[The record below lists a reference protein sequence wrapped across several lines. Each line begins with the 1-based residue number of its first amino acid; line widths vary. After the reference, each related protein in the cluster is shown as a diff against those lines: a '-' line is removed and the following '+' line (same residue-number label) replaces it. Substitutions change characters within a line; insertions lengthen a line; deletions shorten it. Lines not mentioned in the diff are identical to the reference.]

1 MRGGVMLQTQNLT
14 DREKMAY
21 KIGVAVGIRMYA
33 WWKDGQQYV
42 GTSGKLLDRA
52 LQELAEMPAPEE
64 LSLELLEDEHGHE
77 SD

>member
-1 MRGGVMLQTQNLT
+1 MLQTQNLT

-42 GTSGKLLDRA
+42 GTSGKPLDRA